1 MLYYATYIIINIKN
15 FVNIKAKKTETQ
27 IKYNNSLK
35 SIVVRRLNEQ
45 HLIQNLATGTKE
57 SI

>member
-1 MLYYATYIIINIKN
+1 MLYYATCIIINIKTLWTL
-15 FVNIKAKKTETQ
+15 KQKKTETQ

-45 HLIQNLATGTKE
+45 HLIQSLGTGSK
-57 SI
+57 

>member
-45 HLIQNLATGTKE
+45 HLIQSLATGSK
-57 SI
+57 